1 MEGSLEGI
9 LYYIRGYG
17 THEDEIPTDP
27 STFYLKKLGNLEVSF
42 CEKIYLTYTELYSY
56 SD

>member
-17 THEDEIPTDP
+17 THEDEIPADP

-42 CEKIYLTYTELYSY
+42 C
-56 SD
+56 